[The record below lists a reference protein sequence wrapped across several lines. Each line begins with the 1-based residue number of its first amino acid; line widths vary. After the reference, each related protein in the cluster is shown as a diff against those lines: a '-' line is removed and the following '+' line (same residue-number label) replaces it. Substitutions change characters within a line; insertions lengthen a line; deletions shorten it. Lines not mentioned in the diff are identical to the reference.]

1 MAQQYI
7 TSAFDPNFTTLQHQ
21 TSIHYK
27 SSPIEMIVPMQCNQN
42 QATLSI
48 TPVHISPFV
57 NISDSNNHNLTNI
70 VEPVSSNTMSPAF
83 KSDDMPTLSSYP
95 GPYNFQIFIPNGEF
109 DESKRKGQTCVFQT
123 DKMGNH
129 QLFTKPHPHYW
140 RLNYSADPSMST
152 ENMYIRMVPVFGDP
166 EKAQCILERCAKHKE
181 VTTDE
186 NHWKYR
192 SMLIVEKTC
201 AHYFQDSATKRVC
214 ILLPF
219 EKHAEGEIYSS
230 VNCQFA
236 CYNSCFNQD
245 SGGRK
250 TLYLIITLEFLDKKT
265 NKFDVWGRQCLQF
278 RSCACPS
285 RDWRDKKIKG
295 DPEMLLKFKE
305 KRIKTEEKLNNL
317 VISKSVPINMGGKD
331 AIIRVLPSLP
341 GLDDAIN
348 ALVCGYLLNRTTNIS
363 AIIAAFN
370 QMKDVEHLIIDQFTS
385 NLDQNTCDSKSPS
398 QTPES
403 QISPNTS
410 NLQFNDYGSLYGEPC
425 QPYRPMHQQV
435 VNNFSSPGIFS
446 KIPFE
451 TYPVSYDIK
460 LSHEMPQHFDE
471 LPSDNYNRH

>member
-1 MAQQYI
+1 MMAQQYI
-7 TSAFDPNFTTLQHQ
+7 TTAYDSNFSSMQHQ
-21 TSIHYK
+21 PSMHFK
-27 SSPIEMIVPMQCNQN
+27 SSPMEMIVPIQCNQS
-42 QATLSI
+42 AISM
-48 TPVHISPFV
+48 TPVHILPFV
-57 NISDSNNHNLTNI
+57 NTSDSNNHSSISNI

-83 KSDDMPTLSSYP
+83 KSDDMPTLSAYA
-95 GPYNFQIFIPNGEF
+95 GPYNFQIYIPNGEY
-109 DESKRKGQTCVFQT
+109 DEAKRKGQTCVFQT

-140 RLNYSADPSMST
+140 RLNYSTDPSLST
-152 ENMYIRMVPVFGDP
+152 ENVFIRMVPVFGDP

-219 EKHAEGEIYSS
+219 EKHAEGETYSS

-250 TLYLIITLEFLDKKT
+250 TLYLIITLEVLDKKT
-265 NKFDVWGRQCLQF
+265 NKFELLGRQCLQF

-295 DPEMLLKFKE
+295 DPEFLSKIKE
-305 KRIKTEEKLNNL
+305 KRIKCEEKLNNFM
-317 VISKSVPINMGGKD
+317 ISKSTPINMGGKD

-341 GLDDAIN
+341 GIDDAIN
-348 ALVCGYLLNRTTNIS
+348 ALVSGYLLNRVS
-363 AIIAAFN
+363 FN
-370 QMKDVEHLIIDQFTS
+370 ATSMDSINDVFRQLKDLENLIIEQFTS
-385 NLDQNTCDSKSPS
+385 NLDHNRCESKSPS
-398 QTPES
+398 LTPDS

-410 NLQFNDYGSLYGEPC
+410 NMQFNDFNSIYVDACPT
-425 QPYRPMHQQV
+425 YRPIHQQV
-435 VNNFSSPGIFS
+435 INNFSSPALFNM
-446 KIPFE
+446 KPFD
-451 TYPVSYDIK
+451 SYQANYHDIK
-460 LSHEMPQHFDE
+460 VKHENDDLF
-471 LPSDNYNRH
+471 